1 MHAAHYSKYGEG
13 AAGLKALQT
22 AGIKLDGSGNEV
34 NVMITAASSG
44 VGHYYAV
51 QLAKLGNTFV
61 TATCGVRNIGFVK
74 RLGADEVLNWGCS
87 QEPICGAVVFDKMGI
102 VGSKSEGNGFSTS
115 ILLFNHSNNETWIP
129 VNDVHIKLQ
138 FSIKI
143 HVQASEQHSVDRVDT
158 FWRYGILEELGD
170 GTCGSVF
177 KALSLETNEIVAVK
191 KMKRKFHFWEECMN
205 LREVKALR
213 KLNHPNIIKL
223 KEVVRENNELFF
235 IFEYMEYNLY
245 QRMREQER
253 PFSEEEIRNFMSQ
266 LLQGLTHMHRNGYF
280 HRDLKPENLLVTDNV
295 LKIADFGLAREV
307 LSMPPYTEYVSTR
320 WYRAPEVLLQ
330 SSTYTPAID
339 MWAVGAIVAELFT
352 LSPIFPGESETDQ
365 LFKICRILGAPD
377 WTTFSE
383 AANTY
388 RLVNTSYSDIIPVNL
403 SDLIPNASS
412 AAIDLIKQL
421 CSWDPLRR
429 PTAEQTLQHP
439 FFHVGTWIPYPLSDP
454 LELKLSNIGTE
465 PNLELN
471 LWDFHAE
478 PDDCFLG
485 LTLAV
490 KPSDSNMGMHCR
502 LVVFSILLLS
512 ELGFILCNCLL

>member
-1 MHAAHYSKYGEG
+1 ME
-13 AAGLKALQT
+13 
-22 AGIKLDGSGNEV
+22 
-34 NVMITAASSG
+34 
-44 VGHYYAV
+44 
-51 QLAKLGNTFV
+51 
-61 TATCGVRNIGFVK
+61 
-74 RLGADEVLNWGCS
+74 
-87 QEPICGAVVFDKMGI
+87 
-102 VGSKSEGNGFSTS
+102 
-115 ILLFNHSNNETWIP
+115 
-129 VNDVHIKLQ
+129 
-138 FSIKI
+138 
-143 HVQASEQHSVDRVDT
+143 
-158 FWRYGILEELGD
+158 RYGILEELGD

-490 KPSDSNMGMHCR
+490 KPSDSNMELHNNMSQSIEEDIVFCTGFKSHSEQSVIWSFLSPDQDVHCAPVEAS
-502 LVVFSILLLS
+502 LSLSFSSIQHPLNGVPQSAGFTVGPLQPDIFDCPLLAASSPLQHS
-512 ELGFILCNCLL
+512 HYL